1 MRLGDPACNIGKE
14 EVLLLWLRDPAC
26 NIGICCSTKIQKK
39 KHKARPILTFK
50 VDECFEHGELNE
62 ALAQHGSDVGIAVS
76 WVQILCDWVT
86 EVRGDHLGALGPK
99 STTRP

>member
-1 MRLGDPACNIGKE
+1 M
-14 EVLLLWLRDPAC
+14 
-26 NIGICCSTKIQKK
+26 
-39 KHKARPILTFK
+39 TFK

-86 EVRGDHLGALGPK
+86 EVSGDHLGALGPK

>member
-1 MRLGDPACNIGKE
+1 M
-14 EVLLLWLRDPAC
+14 
-26 NIGICCSTKIQKK
+26 
-39 KHKARPILTFK
+39 TFK

-86 EVRGDHLGALGPK
+86 EVRGDHLGAFGPKIDHEALGPFLNVFLIGEALGF
-99 STTRP
+99 

>member
-1 MRLGDPACNIGKE
+1 MTSDRRTEASVCFL
-14 EVLLLWLRDPAC
+14 
-26 NIGICCSTKIQKK
+26 TKILKK
-39 KHKARPILTFK
+39 KPKARPILTFK